1 MKTCP
6 VCKSLCF
13 DDMPVCYGCMH
24 DFERDVLDDPEEAVP
39 PSPASSGVQSFGS
52 SGSAAPSDEGMRS
65 VMSLPIPMITSTFAQ
80 GRRSDVTANLASRK
94 QGCAPRPND
103 LAHSGKA
110 SHADASPWLTFETPG
125 GCRLVLHLEPA

>member
-80 GRRSDVTANLASRK
+80 GQRPDVTANLASRK
-94 QGCAPRPND
+94 QSCAPRPND

-110 SHADASPWLTFETPG
+110 SHADASPWLTF
-125 GCRLVLHLEPA
+125 